1 MSNYKMT
8 YEGFKIWFST
18 EAYKMDRDKLEGY
31 LVSFRVH
38 NFVNVLG
45 VEVYAE
51 EIELCNKLLKWNLK
65 QKPIY
70 YFV

>member
-1 MSNYKMT
+1 MT

-18 EAYKMDRDKLEGY
+18 EAYKMDREKLEGY

-45 VEVYAE
+45 VEVYGE
-51 EIELCNKLLKWNLK
+51 EIELCNKLLKL
-65 QKPIY
+65 
-70 YFV
+70 